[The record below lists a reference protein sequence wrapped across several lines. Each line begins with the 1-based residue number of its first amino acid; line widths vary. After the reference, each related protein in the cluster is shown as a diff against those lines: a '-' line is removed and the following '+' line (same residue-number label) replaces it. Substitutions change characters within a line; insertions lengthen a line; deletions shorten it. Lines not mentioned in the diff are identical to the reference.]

1 MIKIEKRQP
10 IICSK
15 SEFPK
20 IFFKLMYDSETSYYS
35 DPSSS
40 SFKYLLYLYKNG
52 MDYYSKIN
60 EKYVKF
66 LTMRMNSLITLHFEI
81 ENNLKLIYLK
91 NNIKNKLNQLEQ
103 PKEKALL
110 EQKLKEISKEK
121 IKNFEKNINSNII
134 MIKIYLRNQRNN
146 FIKRTRNKLF
156 KKFIKK
162 NTNMNECTIID
173 NTNQNINIT
182 PIKDI
187 NNSIVKHQI
196 MIRTK
201 GDSNM
206 KQYFFPTQIFF
217 DEDIN
222 YLFKNNFTLLKK
234 EEKLNIEE
242 MTKNFIERYSLS
254 YSNIIQEFIKKII
267 DIFNDNYRE
276 KIEKYKKHYEII
288 SFYDMLI
295 KDEYYKK
302 DMIKNEIELHEE
314 NIKYLN
320 ELDDLQV
327 EKNDKIIEIMDRF
340 KINNPIDNKVT
351 NEIVNDYVYGILEI
365 FM

>member
-1 MIKIEKRQP
+1 
-10 IICSK
+10 
-15 SEFPK
+15 
-20 IFFKLMYDSETSYYS
+20 MYDSETSYYS
-35 DPSSS
+35 NPSSS
-40 SFKYLLYLYKNG
+40 SFKYLLYLYKRG
-52 MDYYSKIN
+52 MDYYTKKN

-66 LTMRMNSLITLHFEI
+66 LTMRMNSLITLHFDI

-91 NNIKNKLNQLEQ
+91 NNIKNKINKLEQ
-103 PKEKALL
+103 PKENALL
-110 EQKLKEISKEK
+110 ETKLKEISKEK

-134 MIKIYLRNQRNN
+134 MIKINLRNQRNN

-162 NTNMNECTIID
+162 NSNINEYTNNANIIE
-173 NTNQNINIT
+173 NKNQKLNIT

-187 NNSIVKHQI
+187 DINNNYLKHEI

-201 GDSNM
+201 GNSNM

-222 YLFKNNFTLLKK
+222 FLFENNITLLKK

-242 MTKNFIERYSLS
+242 MTNNFIKRYSLS
-254 YSNIIQEFIKKII
+254 YSNIIQEFIKKIV
-267 DIFNDNYRE
+267 DIFNDNYRL
-276 KIEKYKKHYEII
+276 KIDKYKKHCEIMC
-288 SFYDMLI
+288 FYDMII

-302 DMIKNEIELHEE
+302 DLIKNEIELHEE
-314 NIKYLN
+314 NINYLN
-320 ELDDLQV
+320 ELNELQI
-327 EKNDKIIEIMDRF
+327 EKNDKIIDIIDRF
-340 KINNPIDNKVT
+340 KINNPIDNKIT